1 MSKST
6 YKHSMARLREKP
18 KKQRMADDIRTV
30 PFIPSKDFK
39 IERKP
44 VRRRGQ

>member
-6 YKHSMARLREKP
+6 YKKAMIALSEKQR
-18 KKQRMADDIRTV
+18 KQRMADDVKTV

-44 VRRRGQ
+44 IKRREK